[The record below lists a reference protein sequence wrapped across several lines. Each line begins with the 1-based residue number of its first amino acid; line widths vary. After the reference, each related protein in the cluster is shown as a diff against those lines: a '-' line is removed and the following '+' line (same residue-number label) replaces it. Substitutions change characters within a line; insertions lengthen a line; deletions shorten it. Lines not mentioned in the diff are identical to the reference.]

1 MKHIKS
7 IVAGAA
13 IAAAA
18 LAIPE
23 NSGACTRVVYHGADS
38 IFVVGRSLDWKTP
51 IPTNLYVYP
60 AGMAKVVQMPR
71 GQCHGPLNMVPS
83 MPWGMTEASLKA

>member
-60 AGMAKVVQMPR
+60 AGMAKVGSDAP

-83 MPWGMTEASLKA
+83 MPWAMTEASLKA

>member
-18 LAIPE
+18 LAITE
-23 NSGACTRVVYHGADS
+23 NSGACTRVVYHA
-38 IFVVGRSLDWKTP
+38 RLENTYPHQSLCLSRRYGKGGFRCPGGSVMD
-51 IPTNLYVYP
+51 L
-60 AGMAKVVQMPR
+60 
-71 GQCHGPLNMVPS
+71 
-83 MPWGMTEASLKA
+83 

>member
-60 AGMAKVVQMPR
+60 AGMAKVGSRCPGGSVMD
-71 GQCHGPLNMVPS
+71 L
-83 MPWGMTEASLKA
+83 